1 MRPGFL
7 LRLALVLLACA
18 FGATARAAERPPNI
32 LFAIADDW
40 GAHASAYG
48 TKWVK
53 TPHFDRV
60 AKDGLLFTRAFTPNA
75 KCAPSRA
82 CILTGRNSWQLKDAA
97 NHICYFPPE
106 FKGWGEALA
115 EHGWTV
121 GHTTKGWGPGVATNA
136 LGQPRQMT
144 GKAFNARKAPPPTT
158 GILNT
163 DYAANFT
170 DFLDTTTKEQP
181 WCFWYG
187 AVEPHRNYEFG
198 SGVAKGGKKLS
209 DIDRVPAYWPDN
221 DLIRRDMLDYAI
233 EVEAYDA
240 QVGSLIAALAASGE
254 VRQPSAT
261 MPSSPST
268 TRPTPRTTAPVSRAF
283 LMMLMC

>member
-18 FGATARAAERPPNI
+18 FGAPARAAERPPNI

-97 NHICYFPPE
+97 NHIC
-106 FKGWGEALA
+106 
-115 EHGWTV
+115 
-121 GHTTKGWGPGVATNA
+121 
-136 LGQPRQMT
+136 
-144 GKAFNARKAPPPTT
+144 
-158 GILNT
+158 
-163 DYAANFT
+163 
-170 DFLDTTTKEQP
+170 
-181 WCFWYG
+181 
-187 AVEPHRNYEFG
+187 
-198 SGVAKGGKKLS
+198 
-209 DIDRVPAYWPDN
+209 
-221 DLIRRDMLDYAI
+221 
-233 EVEAYDA
+233 
-240 QVGSLIAALAASGE
+240 
-254 VRQPSAT
+254 
-261 MPSSPST
+261 
-268 TRPTPRTTAPVSRAF
+268 
-283 LMMLMC
+283 